1 MIFRD
6 KGALKG
12 LVTSKKFAVIISYIS
27 LIVHTLSNLVLTPLY
42 LNYLGLDQY
51 GLYQMIYTVAS
62 YILIL
67 DFGINNAM
75 VRYISKYHATN
86 DYESEKNFSAHCL
99 ITVVTIIILMLV
111 AGLVMNALLLD
122 IYPTITTE
130 EADVAHHLMLIMLL
144 VISETVLERFVSG
157 FVSAYEHFTVSRI
170 VSVIK
175 LILKI
180 ILTICFLYIGMGV
193 IAVALVDA
201 IIIFASIVFLSM
213 YAIKQLHFKIK
224 LSKFEFL
231 LIIDLISFMFPIFL
245 QAIIGYINGYV
256 DKTVLGIMTSKAD
269 VAIYSIATTFIT
281 LFNSLPTAISSV
293 FLPKATKMVFG
304 GSYNSDDLTDFVI
317 RPGRYQF
324 MICGGFVCGFALFGR
339 EFISLWAGPNTV
351 QAWTVAMIII
361 IPNMI
366 PLIQTSTISILDA
379 LKKRLFRSVVLFVV
393 SVIHVIISVL
403 LVERYGMMGAP
414 IGSAF
419 AFIVGYGVIMN
430 IYYQKEIKI
439 QIGRLFKTI
448 FSKTWLCL
456 IPAVAVGFVSNKLLS
471 DYSWFTLVVKG
482 AVFSAVY
489 GVALLFY
496 GFNDQEKKDFSVVLK
511 RLGR

>member
-1 MIFRD
+1 MGSLQ
-6 KGALKG
+6 KLA
-12 LVTSKKFAVIISYIS
+12 TSKKLAVIITYIS
-27 LIVHTLSNLVLTPLY
+27 LAVHTLSNLVLTPLY

-67 DFGINNAM
+67 DFGINTAM

-99 ITVVTIIILMLV
+99 ITVVTIIVLMV
-111 AGLVMNALLLD
+111 AAGLIMNAFLLD
-122 IYPTITTE
+122 IYPTITAE
-130 EADVAHHLMLIMLL
+130 EADVAHQLMLIMLL
-144 VISETVLERFVSG
+144 VISGTVLLRFVSG
-157 FVSAYEHFTVSRI
+157 CVSAYEHFAVNNAVTV
-170 VSVIK
+170 VK

-193 IAVALVDA
+193 IAVALVDV
-201 IIIFASIVFLSM
+201 IIIFAAILFLSI
-213 YAIKQLHFKIK
+213 YAIRQLHFKIK
-224 LSKFEFL
+224 LNKFDFA
-231 LIIDLISFMFPIFL
+231 LIIDLISFMFPVFL
-245 QAIIGYINGYV
+245 QAIIGYINSYV

-269 VAIYSIATTFIT
+269 VAIYSIATTFVT
-281 LFNSLPTAISSV
+281 LFNSLPSAISGV
-293 FLPKATKMVFG
+293 FLPKATKMIFG
-304 GSYNSDDLTDFVI
+304 GSYNSDDLTNFVI

-324 MICGGFVCGFALFGR
+324 MLCGGFVCGFALFGK

-366 PLIQTSTISILDA
+366 PLIQNTTISILDA
-379 LKKRLFRSVVLFVV
+379 LKKRLFRSVVLLIV
-393 SVIHVIISVL
+393 SVIHVIISVF

-419 AFIVGYGVIMN
+419 AFILGYGVIMN
-430 IYYQKEIKI
+430 VYYQKEIKI

-456 IPAVAVGFVSNKLLS
+456 VPAVAVGFVSNRFLP
-471 DYSWFTLVVKG
+471 DYSWITLIAKG
-482 AVFSAVY
+482 AIFSAVY

-496 GFNDQEKKDFSVVLK
+496 GFNNQEKKDFSVVLK

>member
-1 MIFRD
+1 MSSLQ
-6 KGALKG
+6 KLA
-12 LVTSKKFAVIISYIS
+12 TSKKLAVVITYIS

-67 DFGINNAM
+67 DFGINTAM

-99 ITVVTIIILMLV
+99 ITVVTIIVLMV
-111 AGLVMNALLLD
+111 ASGLIMNAFLLD
-122 IYPTITTE
+122 IYPTITAE
-130 EADVAHHLMLIMLL
+130 EADVAHQLMLIMLL
-144 VISETVLERFVSG
+144 VISGTVLLRFVSG
-157 FVSAYEHFTVSRI
+157 CVSAYEHFVVNNV
-170 VSVIK
+170 VSVVK

-180 ILTICFLYIGMGV
+180 VLTICFLYIGMGV
-193 IAVALVDA
+193 ISVALVDV
-201 IIIFASIVFLSM
+201 IIIFAAILFLSI
-213 YAIKQLHFKIK
+213 YAIRQLHFKIK
-224 LSKFEFL
+224 LNKFDFA
-231 LIIDLISFMFPIFL
+231 LIIDLISFMFPVFL
-245 QAIIGYINGYV
+245 NAIIGYINNYV

-281 LFNSLPTAISSV
+281 LFNSLPTAISGV
-293 FLPKATKMVFG
+293 FLPKATKMIFG
-304 GSYNSDDLTDFVI
+304 GSYNSDDLTNFVI

-324 MICGGFVCGFALFGR
+324 MLCGGFVCGFALFGK

-366 PLIQTSTISILDA
+366 PLIQNTTISILDA
-379 LKKRLFRSVVLFVV
+379 LKKRLFRSVVLLIV
-393 SVIHVIISVL
+393 SVIHVIISVF

-430 IYYQKEIKI
+430 VYYQKEIKI

-456 IPAVAVGFVSNKLLS
+456 IPAVAVGFVSNRFLP
-471 DYSWFTLVVKG
+471 DYSWITLIAKG
-482 AVFSAVY
+482 AIFGVVY

>member
-1 MIFRD
+1 MISLQ
-6 KGALKG
+6 KLA
-12 LVTSKKFAVIISYIS
+12 TSKKLAVVITYIS

-67 DFGINNAM
+67 DFGIKTAM
-75 VRYISKYHATN
+75 VRYISKYHAVS

-99 ITVVTIIILMLV
+99 ITVVTIIVLMV
-111 AGLVMNALLLD
+111 SAGLIMNAFLLD
-122 IYPTITTE
+122 IYPTITAE
-130 EADVAHHLMLIMLL
+130 EADVAHQLMLIMLL
-144 VISETVLERFVSG
+144 VISGTVLLRFVSG
-157 FVSAYEHFTVSRI
+157 CVSAYEHFTVNNA
-170 VSVIK
+170 VSVVK
-175 LILKI
+175 LIFKI
-180 ILTICFLYIGMGV
+180 ILTIVFLYSGMGV
-193 IAVALVDA
+193 IAVALVDV
-201 IIIFASIVFLSM
+201 IIIFAAILFLSI
-213 YAIKQLHFKIK
+213 YAIKQLHFKLK
-224 LSKFEFL
+224 LNKFDFL
-231 LIIDLISFMFPIFL
+231 LIVDLVSFMFPVFL

-281 LFNSLPTAISSV
+281 LFNSLPSAISGV
-293 FLPKATKMVFG
+293 FLPKATKMIFG
-304 GSYNSDDLTDFVI
+304 GSYNSDDLTNFVI

-324 MICGGFVCGFALFGR
+324 MLCGGFLCGFALFGK

-366 PLIQTSTISILDA
+366 PLIQNTAVSILDA
-379 LKKRLFRSVVLFVV
+379 LKKRLFRSVVLLVV
-393 SVIHVIISVL
+393 SIIHVIITVF

-430 IYYQKEIKI
+430 VYYQKEIKI
-439 QIGRLFKTI
+439 QVGRLFKTI
-448 FSKTWLCL
+448 LSKTWLCL
-456 IPAVAVGFVSNKLLS
+456 VPAVAIGLVCNKLLP
-471 DYSWFTLVVKG
+471 DYSWVTLVVKG
-482 AVFSAVY
+482 TVFVAVY
-489 GVALLFY
+489 GVALLLY
-496 GFNDQEKKDFSVVLK
+496 GFNGQEKKDFSFVLK
-511 RLGR
+511 KFGR

>member
-1 MIFRD
+1 MSSLQ
-6 KGALKG
+6 KLA
-12 LVTSKKFAVIISYIS
+12 TSKKLAVIITYIS

-67 DFGINNAM
+67 DFGINTAM

-99 ITVVTIIILMLV
+99 ITVATIIVLMMA
-111 AGLVMNALLLD
+111 AGLIMNEFLLD
-122 IYPTITTE
+122 IYPTITAE
-130 EADVAHHLMLIMLL
+130 EAGVAHQLMLLML
-144 VISETVLERFVSG
+144 VVVSGTILERFVSG
-157 FVSAYEHFTVSRI
+157 CVSAYEHFTVNNA
-170 VSVIK
+170 VGVVK

-180 ILTICFLYIGMGV
+180 LLTILFLYIGMGV
-193 IAVALVDA
+193 IAVVLVDV
-201 IIIFASIVFLSM
+201 IVILLSIMFRSI

-224 LSKFEFL
+224 LSKFDFT
-231 LIIDLISFMFPIFL
+231 LIIDLISFMFPVFL
-245 QAIIGYINGYV
+245 QAIIGYINNYV

-269 VAIYSIATTFIT
+269 VAIYSIATTFIA
-281 LFNSLPTAISSV
+281 LFNALPSAISGV
-293 FLPKATKMVFG
+293 FLPKATKMIFG
-304 GSYNSDDLTDFVI
+304 GSYNSDDLTNFVI

-324 MICGGFVCGFALFGR
+324 MLCGGFVCGFALFGR

-366 PLIQTSTISILDA
+366 PLIQNTAVSILDA

-393 SVIHVIISVL
+393 SVIHVIISVF

-419 AFIVGYGVIMN
+419 AFIIGYGVVMN

-439 QIGRLFKTI
+439 QVGRLFKTI

-456 IPAVAVGFVSNKLLS
+456 IPAVAVGFVSNRFLP
-471 DYSWFTLVVKG
+471 DYSWITLVVKG

-496 GFNDQEKKDFSVVLK
+496 GFNNQEKKDFSIILK
-511 RLGR
+511 KFGK